1 MGTLVINKGGRPSP
15 RFLRVVR
22 PKTEPGL
29 LPVRKEHAEM
39 AAADETALRWAKADY
54 VCEQVAR
61 QRLVY
66 AGIKARRR
74 GREEGG
80 VVVLD
85 NNEEDAPGT
94 SNPPRVGDPCQ
105 ECSRDGGGS
114 GGMLGDDDH
123 DDGVGGDY
131 TQFYRLLGM

>member
-1 MGTLVINKGGRPSP
+1 MGTLVINKVGSPSP

-39 AAADETALRWAKADY
+39 AAANETTLRWAKADY
-54 VCEQVAR
+54 VCQQVAR

-66 AGIKARRR
+66 ARIKARRR
-74 GREEGG
+74 GGEEGG

-94 SNPPRVGDPCQ
+94 SNPPRVGDPGQ
-105 ECSRDGGGS
+105 GCSRDDGGS
-114 GGMLGDDDH
+114 GGTQGDDD
-123 DDGVGGDY
+123 DGGGGDY
-131 TQFYRLLGM
+131 TQFWRLLIM